1 MIKTKLEF
9 DNLLQKSHKWGK
21 VYMGFSSVEYCKEI
35 KKYENIL
42 TYIFVTES
50 TVEFSCQLVSAV
62 TRNVLI
68 SRTFYFNTI
77 PNNNFIDWT
86 LSQAQITF
94 KKGLEIFNLKLIEQD
109 FV

>member
-1 MIKTKLEF
+1 MTKTKQEF
-9 DNLLQKSHKWGK
+9 DKLLYKSRKWCK
-21 VYMGFSSVEYCKEI
+21 VYMGFCSVECCKEI

-42 TYIFVTES
+42 TYILVTEN

-62 TRNVLI
+62 TRKVLI
-68 SRTFYFNTI
+68 ERTFKFENI

-94 KKGLEIFNLKLIEQD
+94 KKGLEIFNLNLIDQD
-109 FV
+109 FK

>member
-1 MIKTKLEF
+1 MTKTKQEF
-9 DNLLQKSHKWGK
+9 DKLLHKSRKWCK
-21 VYMGFSSVEYCKEI
+21 VYIGFSSFEYCKEI

-42 TYIFVTES
+42 TYILVTEN

-62 TRNVLI
+62 TRKVLI
-68 SRTFYFNTI
+68 ERTFKFENI

-86 LSQAQITF
+86 LSQAKITF
-94 KKGLEIFNLKLIEQD
+94 MKGLEKFNLNLIEQD

>member
-1 MIKTKLEF
+1 MTKTKQEF
-9 DNLLQKSHKWGK
+9 DKLLHKSHKWGK

-42 TYIFVTES
+42 TYILVTEN

-62 TRNVLI
+62 TRKVLI
-68 SRTFYFNTI
+68 KRTFKFDNI

-86 LSQAQITF
+86 RSQAQITF
-94 KKGLEIFNLKLIEQD
+94 MKGLEIFNLNLIDQD

>member
-1 MIKTKLEF
+1 MTKSKQEF
-9 DNLLQKSHKWGK
+9 DKLLHKSHKWGK
-21 VYMGFSSVEYCKEI
+21 VYMGFSSVEHCKEI

-42 TYIFVTES
+42 TYILVTEN

-62 TRNVLI
+62 TRKVLI
-68 SRTFYFNTI
+68 ERIFKFDNI

-86 LSQAQITF
+86 RSQAQITF
-94 KKGLEIFNLKLIEQD
+94 MKGLEKFNLNLIEQD

>member
-21 VYMGFSSVEYCKEI
+21 VYMGFSSVEYCKEL
-35 KKYENIL
+35 KKYDNIL
-42 TYIFVTES
+42 TYILVTEN
-50 TVEFSCQLVSAV
+50 TVIFTCEHVNAV
-62 TRNVLI
+62 TKKVLI
-68 SRTFYFNTI
+68 TRTFHFNTI